1 MIILALDTCD
11 SRGSVA
17 VLRDNDVLVVRAHQT
32 AEDYSSWI
40 LPNVELALSDCGLS
54 LRDVEL
60 YAAAA
65 GPGSFTALRVGLTTV
80 KAWSEVYGAKIAGI
94 SRLEAI
100 ASQAEGQHSLVA
112 GLVDAHRQQVFAGL
126 FRKDGSK
133 LELVEEE
140 MVVAPERFLNWVSE
154 RAGASPVAWVS
165 LDPEKLTTLPL
176 WTARAERGEL
186 LQPSSNVLAPL
197 VGRIALERAKQGR
210 VVDALA
216 LDAEYV
222 RRSDAEIFWKGHAH
236 G

>member
-17 VLRDNDVLVVRAHQT
+17 VLRDADVLAVRAHEN

-40 LPNVELALSDCGLS
+40 LPNVERALADCALT

-65 GPGSFTALRVGLTTV
+65 GPGSFTGLRVGLTSV

-94 SRLEAI
+94 SRLETV
-100 ASQAEGQHSLVA
+100 ASQANGKESLVA
-112 GLVDAHRQQVFAGL
+112 AFVDAQREQVFGGL

-140 MVVAPERFLNWVSE
+140 MVVAPDRFLGWVSE
-154 RAGASPVAWVS
+154 LAGASPVAWVS
-165 LDPEKLTTLPL
+165 LDPEELTTLSAWP
-176 WTARAERGEL
+176 ARASRGESV
-186 LQPSSNVLAPL
+186 QRSSNVLAPL
-197 VGRIALERAKQGR
+197 VGRIALERARQGR
-210 VVDALA
+210 VVDALR

-222 RRSDAEIFWKGHAH
+222 RRSDAEIFWKGHAR

>member
-11 SRGSVA
+11 SRGSLA
-17 VLRDNDVLVVRAHQT
+17 VLRDSDVLAVRAHES

-40 LPNVELALSDCGLS
+40 LPNVERALAECGLT
-54 LRDVEL
+54 LHDVEL

-65 GPGSFTALRVGLTTV
+65 GPGSFTGLRMGLTSV
-80 KAWSEVYGAKIAGI
+80 KAWSEVYGTKAAGI

-100 ASQAEGQHSLVA
+100 ASQATGRESLVA
-112 GLVDAHRQQVFAGL
+112 AFVDAHRQQVFGGL
-126 FRKDGSK
+126 FRKAGSK

-140 MVVAPERFLNWVSE
+140 MVVAPERFLSWVSE

-165 LDPEKLTTLPL
+165 LDPEKLTTLPV
-176 WTARAERGEL
+176 WAARAERGESV
-186 LQPSSNVLAPL
+186 QSSSNVLAAL
-197 VGRIALERAKQGR
+197 VGRIALERARQGR

>member
-17 VLRDNDVLVVRAHQT
+17 VLRDADVLAAGAHEN

-40 LPNVELALSDCGLS
+40 LPNVERALADCGLT

-65 GPGSFTALRVGLTTV
+65 GPGSFTGLRVGLTSV
-80 KAWSEVYGAKIAGI
+80 KAWSEVYGAKIAGV

-100 ASQAEGQHSLVA
+100 ASQAGGKEPLVA
-112 GLVDAHRQQVFAGL
+112 AFVDAQRQQVFGGL

-140 MVVAPERFLNWVSE
+140 MVVAPERFLSWVSE
-154 RAGASPVAWVS
+154 RAGTSPVAWVS
-165 LDPEKLTTLPL
+165 LDPEKLITLPA
-176 WTARAERGEL
+176 WAARASRGESV
-186 LQPSSNVLAPL
+186 QTSSKVLAPL
-197 VGRIALERAKQGR
+197 IGRIALERARQGR
-210 VVDALA
+210 VVDALS